1 MNSHHVPTVERASWD
16 LVGRDPERRRIAEA
30 IAADR
35 PLAVAGEAGIGKSSL
50 LRAVAMEAGV
60 PIWAGGGFATLV
72 EQPFLA
78 LGRAVGIPLS
88 GDTARV
94 AAAVERRVGPDLL
107 IIDDLQWVDPASM
120 EVFGF
125 LAGRI
130 RLLTTIRTDDP
141 RTDVALALAR
151 RIGLDVIEI
160 GGLSPVDARTIV
172 TRVRPDLSES
182 TVTDVVARAGG
193 NPLLLEEIAMHGEPS
208 AILAR
213 TIEAGFDR
221 LSPDAR
227 SVVELLVVADRPIE
241 RDLLALGSV
250 DILATGLLVDREG
263 GVEVRHT
270 LLAEAIR
277 SRMDD
282 RTRASCHERLADLLT
297 DPIERAR
304 HLAAAGHAER
314 AITLA
319 MAALADTTDPMR
331 RALLLAIVAEAGD
344 PASGIAR
351 RLQAARALAALSDWE
366 SVIRL
371 LGPIG
376 ADSPPDVLVE
386 RAALLGHAWFELGR
400 HVEARAA
407 LDAGGAVE
415 VDPSGDAAAY
425 LAVETAALMV
435 NVDGEIARALE
446 LLDAEID
453 RHPLPGPA
461 AASLRAVRA
470 SVGMLAAQPVDIDL
484 LRAAVDGAIGI
495 GAHSFAAD
503 LSRVVSYAL
512 LIWSGAEP
520 ALRFIEEAAGQFEAA
535 GVSGVALELEAERV
549 QAAILA
555 GRPADAV
562 GFADELL
569 ERPAP
574 QRARQTAAIHRA
586 RALGIMGR
594 LDEARTSLTALEG
607 SVTDDF
613 LGRGWWLAAV
623 GDVELWGGTAE
634 RAIES
639 TRAVLA
645 IPSPI
650 RNAYVLST
658 ITRAWAHHDLG
669 LPQEPI
675 LDVAPTRVSA
685 GAVPELTGI
694 AMLAAGNPDAAAERF
709 GQAAGLWSGFDAL
722 RALTCRWAEGEGLR
736 LAGRHAE
743 MAERLA
749 AVLADA
755 SGAGFEVVAVRVR
768 RSMRQAGLRPSA
780 EPHLTPR
787 VGLRL
792 TRRERELL
800 DMAGRG
806 LTNIEIARRMGLGRP
821 TVARILSNAMTKLG
835 VDSRAQAVALVAE
848 D

>member
-1 MNSHHVPTVERASWD
+1 MERAPWD

-30 IAADR
+30 IASDR
-35 PLAVAGEAGIGKSSL
+35 PLAVAGEAGIGKSTL
-50 LRAVAMEAGV
+50 LRAVALEAGV

-72 EQPFLA
+72 EQPYLA
-78 LGRAVGIPLS
+78 LGRAVGSPFS
-88 GDTARV
+88 GDPARV
-94 AAAVERRVGPDLL
+94 AAEIERRVGPDTL

-120 EVFGF
+120 EVVGS

-130 RLLTTIRTDDP
+130 RLLTTIRTGDP
-141 RTDVALALAR
+141 RTEVALALAR
-151 RIGLDVIEI
+151 RIGMDVVEI
-160 GGLSPVDARTIV
+160 GGLAPADARTIV
-172 TRVRPDLSES
+172 TRVRPDLSERA
-182 TVTDVVARAGG
+182 VDDVVGRAGG
-193 NPLLLEEIAMHGEPS
+193 NPLLLQEIALHGEPS

-213 TIEAGFDR
+213 TIESGLDR
-221 LSPDAR
+221 LSPPAR
-227 SVVELLVVADRPIE
+227 SVVELLAVADRPIG
-241 RDLLALGSV
+241 RDLLAVGSI
-250 DILATGLLVDREG
+250 DILEAGLLVDRDG
-263 GVEVRHT
+263 AVEIRHA

-282 RTRASCHERLADLLT
+282 RTRVSCHERLADLLT

-314 AITLA
+314 VTALA
-319 MAALADTTDPMR
+319 MAGLADTTDPMR
-331 RALLLAIVAEAGD
+331 RALLLAIAAEAGD
-344 PASGIAR
+344 PASGFEP

-376 ADSPPDVLVE
+376 ADAPPDVLVE

-400 HVEARAA
+400 HGEARAA
-407 LDAGGAVE
+407 LDAGGRVE
-415 VDPSGDAAAY
+415 VDPASDAAAY

-446 LLDAEID
+446 RLDAEIG
-453 RHPLPGPA
+453 RHPLPGPGA
-461 AASLRAVRA
+461 SSLRAVRA
-470 SVGMLAAQPVDIDL
+470 SVGMLAAEPVDIDL
-484 LRAAVDGAIGI
+484 LRAAVDGAIEI

-503 LSRVVSYAL
+503 LARVVSYAL

-520 ALRFIEEAAGQFEAA
+520 ALRFIEEAAGRFEAA
-535 GVSGVALELEAERV
+535 AVSAVALELEAERV

-594 LDEARTSLTALEG
+594 LDEARTSLMALEG

-613 LGRGWWLAAV
+613 IGRGWWLAAV

-634 RAIES
+634 RAIDS

-650 RNAYVLST
+650 RNAYVLSA
-658 ITRAWAHHDLG
+658 ITRAWARHDLG

-685 GAVPELTGI
+685 GAVPELTGL
-694 AMLAAGNPDAAAERF
+694 AMLASAAPDAAAEQFER
-709 GQAAGLWSGFDAL
+709 AAGLWSGFDAL
-722 RALTCRWAEGEGLR
+722 RALTCRWADGEALR

-743 MAERLA
+743 MAERLV

-780 EPHLTPR
+780 EPHPGPR
-787 VGLRL
+787 AGLRL
-792 TRRERELL
+792 TQRERELL
-800 DMAGRG
+800 DLAGRG

-835 VDSRAQAVALVAE
+835 ADSRAQAVALLAE